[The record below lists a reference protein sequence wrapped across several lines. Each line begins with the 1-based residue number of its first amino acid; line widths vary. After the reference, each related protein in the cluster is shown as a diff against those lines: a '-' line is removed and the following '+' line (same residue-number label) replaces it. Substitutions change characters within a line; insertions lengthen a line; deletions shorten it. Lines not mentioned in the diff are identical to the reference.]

1 MVYRSAFPDDPDLV
15 FIHFYQVV
23 RAGDRQFVVQ
33 DVDGLRFN
41 EADVRTMRRSIVVKP
56 PA

>member
-1 MVYRSAFPDDPDLV
+1 M

-41 EADVRTMRRSIVVKP
+41 EADVRTMARSIVVKP